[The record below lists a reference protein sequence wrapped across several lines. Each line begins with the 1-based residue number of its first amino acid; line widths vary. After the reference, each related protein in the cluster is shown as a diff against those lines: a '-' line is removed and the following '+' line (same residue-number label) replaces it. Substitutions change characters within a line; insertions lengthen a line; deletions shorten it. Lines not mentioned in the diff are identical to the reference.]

1 MPDRKEINKRGYLK
15 EDFRLFHLKDSRAQ
29 KVDYHYHAF
38 DKLIL
43 LLGGKVTYVV
53 EGVTYFLQPW
63 DLLLVGHDLIHRP
76 IIDPAEPYERVVIWL
91 GREWLERRS
100 DPGEALDTCF
110 DTTRERGFHLLRFD
124 AERRLHYMQRIQQL
138 EEALRDRSFGAARM
152 ADTLCQQ
159 MLIDVNRDVLRSRTA
174 QEERDSYR
182 VDPKM
187 EEVLRYILDHLGEE
201 LTVESLSKRF
211 FISRY
216 YLMHRFK
223 AVTGYT
229 LDKDGNVVDGSG
241 KLVLAAQQLKAL
253 PSKAAESKPEAD
265 TKTDVKTDA
274 KPADGSD
281 PDSGSSSIGSSNSS
295 SGSSGNSSGGSS
307 DSSSDS
313 GNSGS
318 STPVAPDPT
327 PVHQHSWEPVYKTV
341 EDYEM
346 REISYCVT
354 CGQDMTGWSNAQLI
368 EHSDY
373 HLDRGESD
381 QWRSEG
387 RQVKVGEH
395 QEIDYYICS
404 CGATKAP

>member
-1 MPDRKEINKRGYLK
+1 MRKIFALMLAIAMVLTMVACGKKADNKAYSMVTPELYISTVDG
-15 EDFRLFHLKDSRAQ
+15 KDTV
-29 KVDYHYHAF
+29 VDK
-38 DKLIL
+38 D
-43 LLGGKVTYVV
+43 G
-53 EGVTYFLQPW
+53 
-63 DLLLVGHDLIHRP
+63 
-76 IIDPAEPYERVVIWL
+76 
-91 GREWLERRS
+91 
-100 DPGEALDTCF
+100 
-110 DTTRERGFHLLRFD
+110 
-124 AERRLHYMQRIQQL
+124 
-138 EEALRDRSFGAARM
+138 
-152 ADTLCQQ
+152 
-159 MLIDVNRDVLRSRTA
+159 
-174 QEERDSYR
+174 
-182 VDPKM
+182 
-187 EEVLRYILDHLGEE
+187 
-201 LTVESLSKRF
+201 
-211 FISRY
+211 
-216 YLMHRFK
+216 K

>member
-1 MPDRKEINKRGYLK
+1 MQATKETVQKRPHTALWVILCVVLLCAAGAALYFCRWAEKPLTLAEGYVAAEGLTADITNG
-15 EDFRLFHLKDSRAQ
+15 EGAVLSQPVR
-29 KVDYHYHAF
+29 
-38 DKLIL
+38 
-43 LLGGKVTYVV
+43 GTKVTYVV

-229 LDKDGNVVDGSG
+229 VHQYISQKRLLRAGELIRAGVPVM
-241 KLVLAAQQLKAL
+241 
-253 PSKAAESKPEAD
+253 KAAEQAGFEEY
-265 TKTDVKTDA
+265 
-274 KPADGSD
+274 
-281 PDSGSSSIGSSNSS
+281 
-295 SGSSGNSSGGSS
+295 
-307 DSSSDS
+307 
-313 GNSGS
+313 
-318 STPVAPDPT
+318 STFLRAFRGTFHMSP
-327 PVHQHSWEPVYKTV
+327 
-341 EDYEM
+341 
-346 REISYCVT
+346 REF
-354 CGQDMTGWSNAQLI
+354 
-368 EHSDY
+368 
-373 HLDRGESD
+373 R
-381 QWRSEG
+381 
-387 RQVKVGEH
+387 
-395 QEIDYYICS
+395 
-404 CGATKAP
+404 